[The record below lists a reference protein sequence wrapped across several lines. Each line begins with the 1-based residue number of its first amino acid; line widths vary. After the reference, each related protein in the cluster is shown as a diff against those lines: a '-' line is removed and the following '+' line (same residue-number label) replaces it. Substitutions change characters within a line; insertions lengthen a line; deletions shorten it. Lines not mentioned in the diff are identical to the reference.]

1 MIKKKYVNAFVIAA
15 TLAVPF
21 SGIMAPIAKAE
32 AAVEMKAASKLAD
45 GTYDVILK
53 TYKDQT
59 NDTSVASTYLKNPKV
74 TIQGDKKIVTLTVQD
89 SSYFQYLRV
98 EDPNKI
104 GTFHDVKVIS
114 EDKANNGT
122 KVVQFE
128 IGEFS
133 KKYNMQMHILIP
145 AIKYDHK
152 YQLQFEIDAS
162 AIEQKPKFSDVPTWA
177 QESVQYLVDKE
188 AVHGK
193 PDGTFAP
200 AENIDRSSAAK
211 ILATV
216 LGLEIKKDAKPSFP
230 DAQNHWATPYIAA
243 VEKAGIVKGDES
255 GNFNPNGMIN
265 RASMA
270 TMLVNAYKLERNEN
284 MKLPKEFADLKN
296 HWGAKYANILIQE
309 NISVGTDNGWAPD
322 KAVSRAEAAQFIAKT
337 DKLKK

>member
-1 MIKKKYVNAFVIAA
+1 MYIKGDVILIMIKKKYMNAFVIAA

-21 SGIMAPIAKAE
+21 SGMMAPIAKAE
-32 AAVEMKAASKLAD
+32 AVVEMKAASKLAD

-53 TYKDQT
+53 TYKNQT
-59 NDTSVASTYLKNPKV
+59 NDTSVASTYLKNAKV

-98 EDPNKI
+98 EDPNKL

-114 EDKANNGT
+114 EDKANKGT

-145 AIKYDHK
+145 AIKYDHT
-152 YQLQFEIDAS
+152 YQVQFEIDAS

-200 AENIDRSSAAK
+200 AESINRSSAVK

-216 LGLEIKKDAKPSFP
+216 LRLEIKKDAKPSFS
-230 DAQNHWATPYIAA
+230 DAQNHWQ
-243 VEKAGIVKGDES
+243 
-255 GNFNPNGMIN
+255 
-265 RASMA
+265 
-270 TMLVNAYKLERNEN
+270 L
-284 MKLPKEFADLKN
+284 
-296 HWGAKYANILIQE
+296 HILLLLNKQ
-309 NISVGTDNGWAPD
+309 V
-322 KAVSRAEAAQFIAKT
+322 
-337 DKLKK
+337 L